1 MYKYTSRTW
10 TQEVMGTE
18 GLAGAGSRG
27 RSGER
32 SGGGGWSEGER
43 AGVDKFVFVLSTHES
58 AHGEAL
64 YGVCIYW
71 DEPCYLVLPDAE
83 EANTFF
89 PQKNLFLF
97 TCILPLF
104 LFTVMPATSCCRDL
118 PIVSLC
124 IMASP
129 WNYHAFFLKFFLMP
143 KKRQGFSL

>member
-71 DEPCYLVLPDAE
+71 DEPCYLLLPDAE
-83 EANTFF
+83 EGKT
-89 PQKNLFLF
+89 
-97 TCILPLF
+97 
-104 LFTVMPATSCCRDL
+104 
-118 PIVSLC
+118 
-124 IMASP
+124 
-129 WNYHAFFLKFFLMP
+129 
-143 KKRQGFSL
+143 GFSLLGDSEPDTPTNTPHSLELPSAPPRTRGGRGGW

>member
-1 MYKYTSRTW
+1 
-10 TQEVMGTE
+10 MGTE
-18 GLAGAGSRG
+18 GSAGAGSRG

-83 EANTFF
+83 EANTFSPSKKSF
-89 PQKNLFLF
+89 SFYLSITFIFIYCHACYLV
-97 TCILPLF
+97 LP
-104 LFTVMPATSCCRDL
+104 RQ
-118 PIVSLC
+118 
-124 IMASP
+124 ASP
-129 WNYHAFFLKFFLMP
+129 WNYHAFFFLNFFYAETRLLLVIPYSTLLMIIYV
-143 KKRQGFSL
+143 SI

>member
-89 PQKNLFLF
+89 PQKIF
-97 TCILPLF
+97 
-104 LFTVMPATSCCRDL
+104 
-118 PIVSLC
+118 
-124 IMASP
+124 
-129 WNYHAFFLKFFLMP
+129 FFLPVYYLYFYLLSCLLP
-143 KKRQGFSL
+143 RAAETYL

>member
-71 DEPCYLVLPDAE
+71 DEPCYLVLPRPTYSVFVHHGFSLE
-83 EANTFF
+83 LPCFF
-89 PQKNLFLF
+89 PQ
-97 TCILPLF
+97 I
-104 LFTVMPATSCCRDL
+104 
-118 PIVSLC
+118 
-124 IMASP
+124 
-129 WNYHAFFLKFFLMP
+129 FFNA
-143 KKRQGFSL
+143 